1 MDFRLVASEG
11 SARAGELVL
20 EHGVVHTPI
29 FMPVGTQATV
39 KTLSPH
45 ELREAGAEIIL
56 SNAYHLYLRPGI
68 DLIQAAG
75 GIHAFMN
82 WNRPVLT
89 DSGGFQVFSL
99 ARLRKITDEG
109 ARFQSHIDGS
119 YHFLT
124 PEKVME
130 IESAIG
136 ADVVMAFDQCVAADA
151 SHEEV
156 LDALKRTTLW
166 AKRSKEAFER
176 VKRPYQTLFGIVQG
190 GIFEDLRRL
199 SVEEIVGIGFE
210 GYAIGGLSVGE
221 TKPDM
226 YRMLS
231 VLDEVLPFDKPR
243 YLMGVGVPEDILYGI
258 ELGVD
263 MFDCVFPTRAARNA
277 LVFTHD
283 GRLNLRNKAL
293 EYDFRPI
300 DEECDCYACRNF
312 TRAYIRHLHRSGE
325 ILGLRLASLHN
336 VHFLLSLTKKARE
349 AILQGRF
356 AEFKYTFL
364 SRYQQ
369 GAFLHVMNGEA
380 SSGR

>member
-1 MDFRLVASEG
+1 MEFRLVASDG
-11 SARAGELVL
+11 SARAGEMVL
-20 EHGVVHTPI
+20 AHGVVHTPI

-39 KTLSPH
+39 KTLSPD

-56 SNAYHLYLRPGI
+56 SNAYHLYLRPGVH
-68 DLIQAAG
+68 LIREAG
-75 GIHAFMN
+75 GIHRFMH
-82 WNRPVLT
+82 WEKPVLT

-99 ARLRKITDEG
+99 AKLRKITDEG

-136 ADVVMAFDQCVAADA
+136 ADIVMTFDQCVAADA
-151 SHEEV
+151 TYPEV

-166 AKRSKEAFER
+166 AKRSREAFEKVR
-176 VKRPYQTLFGIVQG
+176 QPYQTLFGIVQG
-190 GIFEDLRRL
+190 GIFEDLRCR

-221 TKPDM
+221 SKPDM
-226 YRMLS
+226 YRMLE
-231 VLDEVLPFDKPR
+231 VMDEHLPFDRPR
-243 YLMGVGVPEDILYGI
+243 YLMGVGVPEDIMYGI
-258 ELGVD
+258 GLGVD

-293 EYDFRPI
+293 EHDFRPI
-300 DEECDCYACRNF
+300 DEECDCYTCRNF
-312 TRAYIRHLHRSGE
+312 SRAYLRHLHRSGE

-336 VHFLLSLTKKARE
+336 IHFLLSLTRKARE
-349 AILQGRF
+349 AILEGRF
-356 AEFKYTFL
+356 EDFAFRFL

-369 GAFLHVMNGEA
+369 GAFLHIREDV

>member
-1 MDFRLVASEG
+1 
-11 SARAGELVL
+11 
-20 EHGVVHTPI
+20 
-29 FMPVGTQATV
+29 
-39 KTLSPH
+39 
-45 ELREAGAEIIL
+45 
-56 SNAYHLYLRPGI
+56 N
-68 DLIQAAG
+68 
-75 GIHAFMN
+75 
-82 WNRPVLT
+82 
-89 DSGGFQVFSL
+89 
-99 ARLRKITDEG
+99 
-109 ARFQSHIDGS
+109 
-119 YHFLT
+119 
-124 PEKVME
+124 
-130 IESAIG
+130 
-136 ADVVMAFDQCVAADA
+136 
-151 SHEEV
+151 
-156 LDALKRTTLW
+156 
-166 AKRSKEAFER
+166 
-176 VKRPYQTLFGIVQG
+176 
-190 GIFEDLRRL
+190 
-199 SVEEIVGIGFE
+199 IGFE

-293 EYDFRPI
+293 EYDFRSI

-312 TRAYIRHLHRSGE
+312 SRAYIRHLHRSGE

-349 AILQGRF
+349 AILRGQF
-356 AEFKYTFL
+356 AEFKYNFL

-369 GAFLHVMNGEA
+369 GAFLHMMKGEV
-380 SSGR
+380 SSPR

>member
-1 MDFRLVASEG
+1 MKFHVVASDG
-11 SARAGELVL
+11 FARAGEMVL
-20 EHGVVHTPI
+20 SHGVVHTPV

-39 KTLSPH
+39 KTLSPQ
-45 ELREAGAEIIL
+45 ELLEAKAEIIL

-68 DLIQAAG
+68 DLIRAAG
-75 GIHAFMN
+75 GIHRFMG
-82 WNRPVLT
+82 WEKPVLT

-99 ARLRKITDEG
+99 AKLRKITDEG

-124 PEKVME
+124 PERVME

-136 ADVVMAFDQCVAADA
+136 ADIVMAFDQCVAADA
-151 SHEEV
+151 SYAEV
-156 LDALKRTTLW
+156 FDALKRTTLW
-166 AKRSKEAFER
+166 AKRSKEAFEK
-176 VKRPYQTLFGIVQG
+176 VGQSYQTLFGIVQG

-199 SVEEIVGIGFE
+199 SVEEIVGVGFE

-221 TKPDM
+221 TKQDM
-226 YRMLS
+226 YRMLN
-231 VLDEVLPFDKPR
+231 VLNSVLPFDKPR

-300 DEECDCYACRNF
+300 DEECDCYACKNF

-325 ILGLRLASLHN
+325 ILGLRLASIHN
-336 VHFLLSLTKKARE
+336 VTFLIRLAQRARE
-349 AILQGRF
+349 AILEGNF
-356 AEFKYTFL
+356 AEFKRTFL

-369 GAFLHVMNGEA
+369 GAFLHMMEGEV
-380 SSGR
+380 SSGK

>member
-1 MDFRLVASEG
+1 MEFQLVASDG

-20 EHGVVHTPI
+20 SHGVVHTPI

-45 ELREAGAEIIL
+45 ELLDAGAEIIL

-68 DLIQAAG
+68 DLIRTAG
-75 GIHAFMN
+75 GIHRFMG
-82 WNRPVLT
+82 WEKPILT

-99 ARLRKITDEG
+99 AKLRKITDEG
-109 ARFQSHIDGS
+109 ATFQSHIDGS

-124 PEKVME
+124 PERVME

-136 ADVVMAFDQCVAADA
+136 ADIVMVFDQCVAADA
-151 SHEEV
+151 SHAEV

-166 AKRSKEAFER
+166 AKRSKEAFQK
-176 VKRPYQTLFGIVQG
+176 VGQKHQTLFGIVQG

-199 SVEEIVGIGFE
+199 SVEEIVGVGFE

-226 YRMLS
+226 YRMLA
-231 VLDEVLPFDKPR
+231 VLNEILPFDKPR

-300 DEECDCYACRNF
+300 DEECDCYACRHF

-336 VHFLLSLTKKARE
+336 VSFLIRLAKQARE
-349 AILQGRF
+349 AIIEGRF
-356 AEFKYTFL
+356 AEFKQAFL

-369 GAFLHVMNGEA
+369 GAFLHIMDGEA
-380 SSGR
+380 SSAK